1 MKMKIKEFLMMIKY
15 MNYIIIYLLFMINK
29 LIMLLLKKI
38 FKNKCFKKNLII
50 LILMVNLLKQISHY
64 RHYKEILSKNLL
76 DNSL

>member
-29 LIMLLLKKI
+29 LIILLLKRI

-50 LILMVNLLKQISHY
+50 LILMVNLLKQIFHY

>member
-50 LILMVNLLKQISHY
+50 LILMVNLLKQIFHY

>member
-1 MKMKIKEFLMMIKY
+1 MKMKIKEFHMKIKY

-50 LILMVNLLKQISHY
+50 LILMVNLLKQIFHY

>member
-50 LILMVNLLKQISHY
+50 LILMVNFLKQIFHY

>member
-1 MKMKIKEFLMMIKY
+1 MKMKIKEFHMMIKY
-15 MNYIIIYLLFMINK
+15 MNYIIIYLLSMINK

-50 LILMVNLLKQISHY
+50 LILMVNLLKQIFLY

>member
-1 MKMKIKEFLMMIKY
+1 MKIKY

-29 LIMLLLKKI
+29 PIKLLLKRI

-50 LILMVNLLKQISHY
+50 LILMVSPLKQIFLY
-64 RHYKEILSKNLL
+64 KHYKGILYKNLL

>member
-1 MKMKIKEFLMMIKY
+1 MKMKIKEFHMKIKF

-50 LILMVNLLKQISHY
+50 LILMVNLLKQIFHY

>member
-15 MNYIIIYLLFMINK
+15 MNYIIIYLLFTINK
-29 LIMLLLKKI
+29 LIKLLLKKL

-50 LILMVNLLKQISHY
+50 LILMVNLLKQIFLY
-64 RHYKEILSKNLL
+64 KHYKGTLYKSLL

>member
-1 MKMKIKEFLMMIKY
+1 MKMKIKEFLMMIKF

-29 LIMLLLKKI
+29 LITLLLKRI

-50 LILMVNLLKQISHY
+50 LILMVNLLKQIFHY
-64 RHYKEILSKNLL
+64 RHYKEILYKNLL

>member
-1 MKMKIKEFLMMIKY
+1 MKMKIKEFLMMIKF

-29 LIMLLLKKI
+29 LIMLLLKRI

-50 LILMVNLLKQISHY
+50 LILMVNLLKQIFHY
-64 RHYKEILSKNLL
+64 RHYKEILYKNLL

>member
-1 MKMKIKEFLMMIKY
+1 MKMKIKEFLMKIKY

-29 LIMLLLKKI
+29 LITLLLKKI

-50 LILMVNLLKQISHY
+50 LILMVNLLKQIFLY
-64 RHYKEILSKNLL
+64 KHYKEILSKNLL

>member
-1 MKMKIKEFLMMIKY
+1 MKMKIKEFHMKIKF
-15 MNYIIIYLLFMINK
+15 MNYIIIYLLYMINK

-50 LILMVNLLKQISHY
+50 LILMVNPLKQIFHY
-64 RHYKEILSKNLL
+64 RHYKEILFKNLL

>member
-29 LIMLLLKKI
+29 LIMLLLKRI

-50 LILMVNLLKQISHY
+50 LILMVNLLKQIFHY

>member
-1 MKMKIKEFLMMIKY
+1 MKMKIKEFLMMIKF

-29 LIMLLLKKI
+29 LITLLLKRI

-50 LILMVNLLKQISHY
+50 LILMVNLLKQIFLY
-64 RHYKEILSKNLL
+64 RHYKEILYKNLL

>member
-1 MKMKIKEFLMMIKY
+1 MKMKIKEFLMMIKF

-29 LIMLLLKKI
+29 LIMLLLKRI

-50 LILMVNLLKQISHY
+50 LILMVNLLKQIFHY
-64 RHYKEILSKNLL
+64 RHYKEILFKNLL

>member
-1 MKMKIKEFLMMIKY
+1 MKMKIKEFLMMIKF

-50 LILMVNLLKQISHY
+50 LILMVNLLKQIFHY

>member
-15 MNYIIIYLLFMINK
+15 MNYIIIYSLFMINK
-29 LIMLLLKKI
+29 LIMLLLKRI

-50 LILMVNLLKQISHY
+50 LILMVNLLKQIFLY
-64 RHYKEILSKNLL
+64 KHYKEILYKNLL